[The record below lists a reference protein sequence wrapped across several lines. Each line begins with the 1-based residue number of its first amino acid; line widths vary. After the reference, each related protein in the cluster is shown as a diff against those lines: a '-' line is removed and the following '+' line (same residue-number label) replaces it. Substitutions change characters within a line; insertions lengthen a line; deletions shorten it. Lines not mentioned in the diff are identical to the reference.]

1 MMIRTIVSILSLL
14 TLTLA
19 GCPVAVDDDGPP
31 DITDKVE
38 GDERRMPAEWEP
50 QAAIWLQW
58 PQPWEGNQVQAAF
71 VHIIEVITEYEDVR
85 LVVNNEG
92 DRERALDALVD
103 ADQDRLQLHVIPTDS
118 SWMRDN
124 GPRYVEVD
132 GELVLQNWEFDAW
145 GSGESNDWPYD
156 HDNAV
161 PDAVAELLALPV
173 EQVSMIHE
181 RGDLEVNGT
190 DTAMVNWSV
199 VSHRN
204 PDNTREELTAA
215 FQEALGVESVI
226 WAEGY
231 DPIDITRGHI
241 DGMARFVS
249 EDTILVGQDGGLL
262 MNRVADQIAEQRP
275 DLQIERLD
283 AYDAALFMNFL
294 VGNGFVLVGTS
305 EDDDQDAEAQDV
317 LAQLFPDRDIRFVNV
332 DALWANGGGIHCVTN
347 DQPVMP

>member
-1 MMIRTIVSILSLL
+1 MMIRTTFTFLFLFTFI
-14 TLTLA
+14 LA
-19 GCPVAVDDDGPP
+19 GCPPVDGDGPP

-38 GDERRMPAEWEP
+38 GAERRMPAEWEP
-50 QAAIWLQW
+50 QAAVWLQW
-58 PQPWEGNQVQAAF
+58 PHDWEGQQVQAAF
-71 VHIIEVITEYEDVR
+71 VDIIEVITEYEDVR
-85 LVVNNEG
+85 LVVNDEADG
-92 DRERALDALVD
+92 ERALDALAG
-103 ADQDRLQLHVIPTDS
+103 ADLERLQIHAIPTNS

-145 GSGESNDWPYD
+145 GAGTNADWPYD
-156 HDNAV
+156 DDNAV
-161 PDAVAELLALPV
+161 PDAVADLLDLPV

-204 PDNTREELTAA
+204 PNSTREELTAL
-215 FQEALGVESVI
+215 FQEALGVDSVI

-241 DGMARFVS
+241 DGMARFVA
-249 EDTILVGQDGGLL
+249 EDTILVGKDGTTL
-262 MNRVADQIAEQRP
+262 MNNVADQIAEQRP
-275 DLQIERLD
+275 DLNIERLE

-305 EDDDQDAEAQDV
+305 SDDEQDAEAQRV
-317 LAQLFPDRDIRFVNV
+317 LEEIFPGREIRFVNV

-347 DQPVMP
+347 DQPVIP